1 MWTKRNPFTP
11 RKTPREVV
19 VKCPVRHKYIGGA
32 PDELRPALVADY
44 KFFCPTC
51 KAWRHI
57 FKEDIVYG
65 QI

>member
-11 RKTPREVV
+11 RKTVREVIT
-19 VKCPVRHKYIGGA
+19 KCPVCHKYVGGT
-32 PDELRPALVADY
+32 PDEFKPAYMTDY